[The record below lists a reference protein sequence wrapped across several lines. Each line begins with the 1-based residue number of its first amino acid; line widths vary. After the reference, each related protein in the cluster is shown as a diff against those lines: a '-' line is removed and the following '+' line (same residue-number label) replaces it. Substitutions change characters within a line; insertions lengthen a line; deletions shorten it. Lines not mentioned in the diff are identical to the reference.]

1 MTVYITLTTAGA
13 DSGPFNLY
21 SNLDGFTSPFEVGVP
36 KIDLEAGYSSIL
48 VPDFTTIVRVKSTAQ
63 YCINYV
69 DITLTAPPC
78 ERPGGL
84 INKTFNWKYTPSG
97 GPEFIF
103 TGSFIEAC
111 TASDEFDTNIPSGSM
126 EGKAGQVA
134 SFTLGETVYLG
145 LFSTDCTLLEDG
157 FYITDLDTNEIT
169 EIVGG
174 IIMSISNCPTT
185 TTTTSTTLTP
195 TTTTTTSTTLT
206 PTTTTTTT
214 L

>member
-1 MTVYITLTTAGA
+1 MTVFITLTTAGS

-21 SNLDGFTSPFEVGVP
+21 SDLDGFVTPFEVGVA
-36 KIDLEAGYSSIL
+36 KIDLTSGYTSTL
-48 VPDFTTIVRVKSTAQ
+48 VPDFTSVVRVKSTSQ

-69 DITLTAPPC
+69 DIILTEPPC

-84 INKTFNWKYTPSG
+84 INKSFNWKYTPSG

-103 TGSFIEAC
+103 TSSFLDAC
-111 TASDEFDTNIPSGSM
+111 TASNEFDTNIPSGTM
-126 EGKAGQVA
+126 QGKAGQLA

-145 LFSTDCTLLEDG
+145 IFSTDCTLLEDG

-174 IIMSISNCPTT
+174 VIMSISNCPTT
-185 TTTTSTTLTP
+185 TTTTTTV
-195 TTTTTTSTTLT
+195 
-206 PTTTTTTT
+206 
-214 L
+214 